1 MANLK
6 FYKGT
11 ETQIN
16 AQQVTPGAIWFN
28 TTDKTIN
35 VRTSAGAWEK
45 YAGNLKDAAW
55 GDNNKLTI
63 TKYDGSS
70 IELDFSD
77 MASATGVA
85 AVIGTFADAAK
96 NDNTASIHARIN
108 AAFKAIGTKL
118 EAEDQV
124 VKSVD
129 TTADAGVALVLDEN
143 DKLSVEVTEGAIA
156 KNNTSVVLGGQVY
169 TAIEEV
175 KTQITGKNVSAEG
188 DDYVSASAADNKV
201 TVAATQDL
209 IDAVD
214 LANSAVQKVTVLGQE
229 LENDGEL
236 TVAQAKTALG
246 LGSAAYVDTTAFDAA
261 GAAAAAKKEILGYTE
276 GEEIPTTDA
285 QTIKGINDRIDSVAG
300 AAKSYSIAAVTEGL
314 GTNVKEAFKLVD
326 EKGNQAGAQINIY
339 KDSSLISV
347 DLVDE
352 NEEGTKGQ
360 FLKYVY
366 VTESGEET
374 TVYVNVS
381 ELLVE
386 AEFKNGLEVSST
398 GEVSVK
404 VDAQSETF
412 LTVGANGV
420 KLAGVQ
426 NAINAA
432 AATAEQ
438 NAKNYADGLKEEI
451 DGVIEE
457 NEKTT
462 VAALTEL
469 DTRVNALEDKN
480 ATINSALQQADITTG
495 SANGTIA
502 VKGADVAVAG
512 LGSAAYTESNAY
524 ATAAQGQLADSAVQS
539 ITVLGEV
546 LKDGS
551 ELTVD
556 EAKAA
561 LGLKDAA
568 YVTVESLNATAQGYA
583 TTAKNEVIGDAD
595 NDTKDSKTIE
605 GVKKY
610 VDAQV
615 ADGLSWAIFE

>member
-6 FYKGT
+6 FFKAAYSENGPANAAVGAVWFDTTNRLIKVKLADGT
-11 ETQIN
+11 WQ
-16 AQQVTPGAIWFN
+16 AYSGLQDAKWL
-28 TTDKTIN
+28 
-35 VRTSAGAWEK
+35 SATKQLELTKADGS
-45 YAGNLKDAAW
+45 
-55 GDNNKLTI
+55 KLTV
-63 TKYDGSS
+63 
-70 IELDFSD
+70 DFSD
-77 MASATGVA
+77 VASAAALGVYE
-85 AVIGTFADAAK
+85 DAASNEK
-96 NDNTASIHARIN
+96 GASAHARIN
-108 AAFKAIGTKL
+108 QAFAEIGTKL

-124 VKSVD
+124 VKSVN
-129 TTADAGVALVLDEN
+129 TTANAGVALVHSTDGE
-143 DKLSVEVTEGAIA
+143 LSVEVTEGTIA
-156 KNNTSVVLGGQVY
+156 KDNGAVVLGGQVY

-175 KTQITGKNVSAEG
+175 KAQITGKNVSAEG

-229 LENDGEL
+229 LENGGEL

-246 LGSAAYVDTTAFDAA
+246 LGTAAYVNTTAFDAA
-261 GAAAAAKKEILGYTE
+261 GTGEAQATAAKKEILGYTE

-285 QTIKGINDRIDSVAG
+285 QTIKGINERIDSVAG
-300 AAKSYSIAAVTEGL
+300 EAKSYSIAAVTGDELAGL
-314 GTNVKEAFKLVD
+314 GANVKEAYKLVD
-326 EKGNQAGAQINIY
+326 EDSAKSGEYIKIY
-339 KDSSLISV
+339 KDSALQKV
-347 DLVDE
+347 ELVDQE
-352 NEEGTKGQ
+352 LQFTYLLADGTTTIVPVSVAT
-360 FLKYVY
+360 FLAESEFGDGLQVNS
-366 VTESGEET
+366 ESG
-374 TVYVNVS
+374 V
-381 ELLVE
+381 
-386 AEFKNGLEVSST
+386 
-398 GEVSVK
+398 VSVK
-404 VDAQSETF
+404 VDAASETF

-426 NAINAA
+426 DAINAA

-438 NAKNYADGLKEEI
+438 NAKDHADDLKEEI

-462 VAALTEL
+462 AAALTDL
-469 DTRVNALEDKN
+469 DTRVDALEAKN
-480 ATINSALQQADITTG
+480 ATIDSALQQTDITTG

-502 VKGADVAVAG
+502 VKGTDVAVAG

-546 LKDGS
+546 LEDGS

-568 YVTVESLNATAQGYA
+568 YVTVESLNTTAQGYA

>member
-16 AQQVTPGAIWFN
+16 AQAVAAGAIWFN

-108 AAFKAIGTKL
+108 SAFAAIGTKL
-118 EAEDQV
+118 EADDQV

-129 TTADAGVALVLDEN
+129 TTADAGVALALDEN
-143 DKLSVEVTEGAIA
+143 GELSVEVEVTEGAIA
-156 KNNTSVVLGGQVY
+156 KDNGAVVLGGQVY

-175 KTQITGKNVSAEG
+175 KAQINGKNVSAEG
-188 DDYVSASAADNKV
+188 DDYVSATAADNKV

-209 IDAVD
+209 IDAVN
-214 LANSAVQKVTVLGQE
+214 LANSAVQKVTILGQE
-229 LENDGEL
+229 LEDGGEL

-246 LGSAAYVDTTAFDAA
+246 LGTAAYVNTTAFDAA
-261 GAAAAAKKEILGYTE
+261 GTGEAQATAAKKEILGYTE
-276 GEEIPTTDA
+276 GEEIPATDA

-300 AAKSYSIAAVTEGL
+300 EAKSYSVVAVTGDELAGL
-314 GTNVKEAFKLVD
+314 GANVKEAYKLVD
-326 EKGNQAGAQINIY
+326 EDSAKIGEYIKIY
-339 KDSSLISV
+339 KDSALQKV
-347 DLVDE
+347 ELDGQDLVFTYLLTTGAEDVVRVDVS
-352 NEEGTKGQ
+352 N
-360 FLKYVY
+360 FLA
-366 VTESGEET
+366 ES
-374 TVYVNVS
+374 
-381 ELLVE
+381 
-386 AEFKNGLEVSST
+386 EFKDGLQVVDHV
-398 GEVSVK
+398 VSVK
-404 VDAQSETF
+404 VDAASESF
-412 LTVGANGV
+412 LTVGEDGV

-426 NAINAA
+426 DAIN
-432 AATAEQ
+432 TAEG
-438 NAKNYADGLKEEI
+438 NAKSYADDLKEEI

-462 VAALTEL
+462 AAALTDL
-469 DTRVNALEDKN
+469 DTRVDALEAKN
-480 ATINSALQQADITTG
+480 ATIDSALQQTDITTG

-502 VKGADVAVAG
+502 VKGTDVAVAG

-546 LKDGS
+546 LEDGS

-568 YVTVESLNATAQGYA
+568 YVTVDSLNATAQGYA

-595 NDTKDSKTIE
+595 NDTAESKTIE

-610 VDAQV
+610 VDAQIT
-615 ADGLSWAIFE
+615 DGLSWAIFE

>member
-1 MANLK
+1 MTNLK

-16 AQQVTPGAIWFN
+16 AQTVTAGAIWFN

-108 AAFKAIGTKL
+108 KAFAEIGDRLKS
-118 EAEDQV
+118 ADQV

-129 TTADAGVALVLDEN
+129 TTADNGVALVLDDEG
-143 DKLSVEVTEGAIA
+143 KLSVTVTDNGVVADG
-156 KNNTSVVLGGQVY
+156 NTDVVLGGQVY
-169 TAIEEV
+169 AAIEAA
-175 KTQITGKNVSAEG
+175 KTGLVSAEG
-188 DDYVSASAADNKV
+188 DAYVSASAADNKV

-209 IDAVD
+209 INAVD

-229 LENDGEL
+229 LENGGEL

-246 LGSAAYVDTTAFDAA
+246 LGTAAYVNTTAFDAA
-261 GAAAAAKKEILGYTE
+261 GTGEAQATAAKKEILGYTE

-285 QTIKGINDRIDSVAG
+285 QTIKDINDRIDSVAG
-300 AAKSYSIAAVTEGL
+300 EAKSYSIAAVTGDELAEL
-314 GTNVKEAFKLVD
+314 GANVKEAYKLVD
-326 EKGNQAGAQINIY
+326 EDSAKSGEYIKIY
-339 KDSSLISV
+339 KDSALQKV
-347 DLVDE
+347 ELVDQE
-352 NEEGTKGQ
+352 LQFTYLLADGTTTIVPVSVAT
-360 FLKYVY
+360 FLAESEFGDGLQVNS
-366 VTESGEET
+366 ESG
-374 TVYVNVS
+374 V
-381 ELLVE
+381 
-386 AEFKNGLEVSST
+386 
-398 GEVSVK
+398 VSVK
-404 VDAQSETF
+404 VDAASETF

-426 NAINAA
+426 DAINAA

-438 NAKNYADGLKEEI
+438 NAKDYADDLKEEI

-462 VAALTEL
+462 AAALTDL
-469 DTRVNALEDKN
+469 DTRVDALEAKN
-480 ATINSALQQADITTG
+480 ATIDSALQQTDITTG

-502 VKGADVAVAG
+502 VKGTDVAVAG

-546 LKDGS
+546 LEDGG

-568 YVTVESLNATAQGYA
+568 YVTVESLNTTAQGYA

>member
-6 FYKGT
+6 FFKAAYSENGPANAAVGAVWFDTTNRLIKVKLADGT
-11 ETQIN
+11 WQ
-16 AQQVTPGAIWFN
+16 AYSGLQDAKWL
-28 TTDKTIN
+28 
-35 VRTSAGAWEK
+35 SATKQLELTKADGT
-45 YAGNLKDAAW
+45 
-55 GDNNKLTI
+55 KLTV
-63 TKYDGSS
+63 
-70 IELDFSD
+70 DFSD
-77 MASATGVA
+77 VASAAALGVYE
-85 AVIGTFADAAK
+85 D
-96 NDNTASIHARIN
+96 TASNVKGASAHARIN
-108 AAFKAIGTKL
+108 QAFAEIGTKL
-118 EAEDQV
+118 EADDQV
-124 VKSVD
+124 VKSVN
-129 TTADAGVALVLDEN
+129 TTADAGVALVHNTDGE
-143 DKLSVEVTEGAIA
+143 LSVAVTEGAIA
-156 KNNTSVVLGGQVY
+156 KDNGAVVLGSQVY

-175 KTQITGKNVSAEG
+175 KAQIAGKNVSAEG
-188 DDYVSASAADNKV
+188 DAYVSASAADNKV

-229 LENDGEL
+229 LENGGEL

-261 GAAAAAKKEILGYTE
+261 GTGAAQAAAAKKEILGYTE

-285 QTIKGINDRIDSVAG
+285 QTIKGINERIDSVAG
-300 AAKSYSIAAVTEGL
+300 EAKSYSIAAVTGDELAGL
-314 GTNVKEAFKLVD
+314 GANVKEAYKLVD
-326 EKGNQAGAQINIY
+326 EDSAKSGEYIKIY
-339 KDSSLISV
+339 KDSALQKV
-347 DLVDE
+347 DLEGQELVFTYLLATGAEDVVRVDVS
-352 NEEGTKGQ
+352 N
-360 FLKYVY
+360 FLA
-366 VTESGEET
+366 ES
-374 TVYVNVS
+374 
-381 ELLVE
+381 
-386 AEFKNGLEVSST
+386 EFKDGLQVVDHV
-398 GEVSVK
+398 VSVK
-404 VDAQSETF
+404 VDATSETF
-412 LTVGANGV
+412 LTVGEDGV

-426 NAINAA
+426 DAIN
-432 AATAEQ
+432 TAEG
-438 NAKNYADGLKEEI
+438 NAKSYADELKEEI

-462 VAALTEL
+462 AAALTDL
-469 DTRVNALEDKN
+469 DTRVDALEAKN
-480 ATINSALQQADITTG
+480 ATIDSALQQADITTG

-502 VKGADVAVAG
+502 VKGTDVAVKG

-546 LKDGS
+546 LEDGD

-615 ADGLSWAIFE
+615 ADGLSWAVFE

>member
-16 AQQVTPGAIWFN
+16 AQAVAAGAIWFN

-85 AVIGTFADAAK
+85 AVIGTFADVAK

-108 AAFKAIGTKL
+108 AAFAEIGTKL
-118 EAEDQV
+118 AAEDQV

-129 TTADAGVALVLDEN
+129 TTTVDAGVVLALAEN
-143 DKLSVEVTEGAIA
+143 GELSVEVTEGAIA
-156 KNNTSVVLGGQVY
+156 EGNGAVVLGGQVY

-175 KTQITGKNVSAEG
+175 KSQIAGKNVSAEG
-188 DDYVSASAADNKV
+188 DDYVSATAADNKV

-209 IDAVD
+209 IDAID

-229 LENDGEL
+229 LENGGEL

-261 GAAAAAKKEILGYTE
+261 GTGAAQATAAKKEILGYTE
-276 GEEIPTTDA
+276 GEDVPATDA

-300 AAKSYSIAAVTEGL
+300 DAKSYSVVAVTGDELAGL
-314 GTNVKEAFKLVD
+314 GANVKEAYKLVD
-326 EKGNQAGAQINIY
+326 EDSAKSGEYIKIY
-339 KDSSLISV
+339 KDSALQKV
-347 DLVDE
+347 ELDGQDLVFTYLLTTGAEDVVRVDVS
-352 NEEGTKGQ
+352 N
-360 FLKYVY
+360 FLA
-366 VTESGEET
+366 ES
-374 TVYVNVS
+374 
-381 ELLVE
+381 
-386 AEFKNGLEVSST
+386 EFKDGLQVVDHV
-398 GEVSVK
+398 VSVK
-404 VDAQSETF
+404 VDATSEAF
-412 LTVGANGV
+412 LTVGEDGV

-426 NAINAA
+426 DAIN
-432 AATAEQ
+432 TAEG
-438 NAKNYADGLKEEI
+438 NAKSYADELKEEI

-462 VAALTEL
+462 AAALTDL
-469 DTRVNALEDKN
+469 DTRVDALEAKN
-480 ATINSALQQADITTG
+480 ATIDSALQQADITTG

-502 VKGADVAVAG
+502 VKGTDVAVKG
-512 LGSAAYTESNAY
+512 LGSAAFTESNAY

-546 LKDGS
+546 LEDGS

-561 LGLKDAA
+561 LGLQDAA
-568 YVTVESLNATAQGYA
+568 YVTVDSLNVTAQGYA
-583 TTAKNEVIGDAD
+583 TTAKNEVIGNAD
-595 NDTKDSKTIE
+595 TDTKDSKTIE